1 MTPLIGFQF
10 DPTPVRQKIADCRS
24 VASEYMTALQQ
35 GQYKD
40 KAVALAEFRDKLKK
54 AGCNDVIAEKQRQLN
69 EFLQRG

>member
-10 DPTPVRQKIADCRS
+10 DPTPVRQKIADCRA

-40 KAVALAEFRDKLKK
+40 KDAALAEFRSKLKK
-54 AGCNDVIAEKQRQLN
+54 AGCDDVIAEKQRQLDA
-69 EFLQRG
+69 FLQK